1 MRLLSRI
8 FRRPKPS
15 PLPPPF
21 AGCTILGSLDQG
33 TALRLG
39 AWLVMYADGTLT
51 LQYGGDKMRLTVKP
65 QPSGK
70 KASYVC
76 RTDGDVLPMLVGVE
90 AIEEVWWDTT
100 GSPQIDPEGA
110 ADDQAAMLRLVPAF
124 GADVKRRSVDMH
136 LANHG
141 AAAQLR
147 E

>member
-1 MRLLSRI
+1 MRFFSKL
-8 FRRPKPS
+8 FGARPPR
-15 PLPPPF
+15 PPVPRLVAF
-21 AGCTILGSLDQG
+21 GRLDQG

-90 AIEEVWWDTT
+90 PIEEVWWDTT
-100 GSPQIDPEGA
+100 GSPQVDPEYA
-110 ADDQAAMLRLVPAF
+110 AEDQAAGLRRAMSPPFPIPNPQSAI
-124 GADVKRRSVDMH
+124 R
-136 LANHG
+136 NP
-141 AAAQLR
+141 Q
-147 E
+147 